1 MSQRRLD
8 TFFKLK
14 SDTQQ
19 PNPDKDQGDRDI
31 NVSEAIS
38 EGPSS
43 VATAS
48 AISKHRPPYI
58 DTAGITL
65 INLSHR

>member
-48 AISKHRPPYI
+48 AISKHGPPYI